1 MQVNA
6 GKDLR
11 EQDDPVKHL
20 VEEIRRDIDLSGQL
34 PEEFFPAHA
43 SVALIDAVFN
53 PQLKYEAVVVP
64 ILERY
69 CRHFGL
75 SRIRT
80 DRKTT
85 PSPREQETLADLL
98 HHYERHGVRHMRER
112 VFQSNHKSPGTNVC
126 KAENVLRAAQVLRKM
141 GINTLEDARRA
152 ASRSPEEIK
161 CALRPLRGIGDRTIH
176 MLLMYLGNDDFVKGD
191 VHVCRFV
198 RGALADNSLRPQRME
213 KLVRAAAKRV
223 GVKPRFLDYAIWR
236 FGATQLKAEPRR

>member
-1 MQVNA
+1 ME
-6 GKDLR
+6 KDLIKQG
-11 EQDDPVKHL
+11 EPVNRL
-20 VEEIRRDIDLSGQL
+20 VETIHRDIDLHGQL
-34 PEEFFPAHA
+34 PDEFFPAHT

-53 PQLKYEAVVVP
+53 PRLKYEAVVVP
-64 ILERY
+64 IIDRY

-75 SRIRT
+75 PRTRT
-80 DRKTT
+80 DRKTAPPT
-85 PSPREQETLADLL
+85 REQETLDDLIR
-98 HHYERHGVRHMRER
+98 HYERHGTRHMRER
-112 VFQSNHKSPGTNVC
+112 VFRSHHKSPGTNVS

-141 GINTLEDARRA
+141 GINTLEDAQRA

-176 MLLMYLGNDDFVKGD
+176 ILLMYLGNDDFVKGD

-213 KLVRAAAKRV
+213 KLVRAAARRV
-223 GVKPRFLDYAIWR
+223 GVKPRVLDYAIWR